1 MFCVI
6 FEVQPRPEL
15 RETYFARGRWLRP
28 ELEQIDGFVENIRYC
43 SLTRL
48 GWLLSLSSWRDEKA
62 LVTWRTHARHHE
74 TQSFGRSRIFL
85 DYHLRVGEVARDTR
99 IPTGQVLR
107 QQRLDETTAGAGTT
121 VSLVS
126 AVRPDDPLFSA
137 SGPEATARWLGLK
150 REAPGL
156 LSWDVFDAV
165 LAPGELLLLLS
176 WRDAHAAEAYETH
189 GGAGDSEGRRLRR
202 VRVVRDYGMFDRR
215 EAPQYFR
222 EENTRKQS
230 ADVNVR

>member
-62 LVTWRTHARHHE
+62 LVSWRTHARHHE

-150 REAPGL
+150 PEAPGL

-165 LAPGELLLLLS
+165 LAQVNCCCCSPGEM
-176 WRDAHAAEAYETH
+176 RMRPRHTKRTAGQVTAKV
-189 GGAGDSEGRRLRR
+189 GGSGVCGWCATMAWSTDGRPHSTFVKRTRESR
-202 VRVVRDYGMFDRR
+202 VPM
-215 EAPQYFR
+215 
-222 EENTRKQS
+222 
-230 ADVNVR
+230 